1 MRAFSQLYEEL
12 DSTTSINAKLAALT
26 RYFKR
31 VPADD
36 AAWGTYFLSGRRLKR
51 IVGSAT
57 LRVWLL
63 QETQLPEWLLEE
75 TYAQVG
81 DLAET
86 IALLVESQG
95 AHSPSDLPLSQW
107 LDRLLGLPSMTP
119 EQQQASV
126 VQWWKE
132 LDARGCFLL
141 NKLLTGELRVG
152 VSAGLVERALAQVTS
167 LPRPVI
173 AHRLMGAW
181 QPGPKFW
188 SFLNAP
194 AEEVGDRS
202 RPYPFCLASPLEATA
217 ESLGDL
223 SDWLIEWKWDGIRA
237 QIMRRAEGTF
247 IWSRGEELITERFPE
262 IVRRASSLPLDTVV
276 DGEILAWR
284 DGAVR
289 PFGELQQRIG
299 RKKLSAK
306 VLADT
311 PVQFLAYD
319 LLEDAGEDVRAQTL
333 RERRARLERVLKDS
347 ASQFEVS
354 PVVNAA
360 NWDDLKA
367 LRAGSRERFVEGMM
381 VKRLDSAYGTGR
393 TRGVW
398 WKWKIEP
405 YTFDG
410 VLVYAQPGRGR
421 RANLLTDYTFA
432 VRDGEQLVPVA
443 KAYSGLTDAEINRV
457 DRWIRQNTVE
467 RFGPVRSVKP
477 DLVFEIAFE
486 AINES
491 NRHKSGVAVRFPR
504 IARWREDKPASEANT
519 IEDLRALLRVGEA
532 DAVAEH
538 SAISAPSLAE
548 RGKDG
553 MGALR

>member
-26 RYFKR
+26 RYFKQ

-36 AAWGTYFLSGRRLKR
+36 AAWATYFLSGRRLKR

-57 LRVWLL
+57 LKVWLL
-63 QETQLPEWLLEE
+63 QETGLPEWLLDE
-75 TYAQVG
+75 TYSQVG

-86 IALLVESQG
+86 IALLVEVRG
-95 AHSPSDLPLSQW
+95 AHSPSDVPLSQW
-107 LDRLLGLPSMTP
+107 LERLLSLPSMSP
-119 EQQQASV
+119 ERQQTAV

-152 VSAGLVERALAQVTS
+152 VSAGLVERALAEVTA

-173 AHRLMGAW
+173 AHRLMGVW

-188 SFLNAP
+188 AFLNAP
-194 AEEVGDRS
+194 ADATGDRS
-202 RPYPFCLASPLEATA
+202 RPYPFCLASPLESSA
-217 ESLGDL
+217 ESLGSV

-247 IWSRGEELITERFPE
+247 IWSRGEELITDRFPE

-299 RKKLSAK
+299 RKKLSSK
-306 VLADT
+306 VLSDT
-311 PVQFLAYD
+311 PAQFLAYD
-319 LLEDAGEDVRAQTL
+319 LLERGGLDVRSQSL
-333 RERRARLERVLKDS
+333 RERRRQLEGVLRDCNC
-347 ASQFEVS
+347 QFELS
-354 PVVNAA
+354 PVVDASS
-360 NWDDLKA
+360 WDELRE

-381 VKRLDSAYGTGR
+381 VKRLDSPYGTGR

-443 KAYSGLTDAEINRV
+443 KAYSGLTDAEINRL

-477 DLVFEIAFE
+477 ELVFEIAFE

-519 IEDLRALLRVGEA
+519 IEDLRALLRVE
-532 DAVAEH
+532 DVAPT
-538 SAISAPSLAE
+538 SVAPSPATAGE
-548 RGKDG
+548 GWG
-553 MGALR
+553 GGTV